1 MVSATPTP
9 FPVLVSRSAPR
20 PTGSMLAAVLL
31 LCAAA
36 ATQAAEVVNGFSC
49 PSNVK
54 ILSSGADLSLNRDSG
69 TTYLLQPGDYA
80 ISGQRTSLLQGQ
92 VCYIGKGRVTV
103 KLLAIPVGGQVFEP
117 GYAGPSTLAFKG
129 LTLDGA
135 GLSATAVVLY
145 PDGVLYAE
153 DVTFQGWRREGAV
166 SMRSDNAGDATA
178 GPVVSLKMVQF
189 IGNAGFSGGALSC
202 FGSTSDKRSF
212 IDIDSVRGDGGPA
225 PAAGCKHVWQMPG
238 SLGPPGIVCTLCCAE
253 LPGKCHI

>member
-1 MVSATPTP
+1 M
-9 FPVLVSRSAPR
+9 
-20 PTGSMLAAVLL
+20 GIMLAAVLL

-54 ILSSGADLSLNRDSG
+54 VLSSGADLSLNRDSG

-80 ISGQRTSLLQGQ
+80 ISGQPTSLLQGQ
-92 VCYIGKGRVTV
+92 VCYIGKGGRVTV
-103 KLLAIPVGGQVFEP
+103 KLAHVPVGGQVFEP
-117 GYAGPSTLAFKG
+117 GYVGPATLAFRG

-135 GLSATAVVLY
+135 GLAATAVVLY

-212 IDIDSVRGDGGPA
+212 IDVDSVRGERCHA
-225 PAAGCKHVWQMPG
+225 PGAWLL
-238 SLGPPGIVCTLCCAE
+238 SLAQSMGEGRGWDSVLQP
-253 LPGKCHI
+253 